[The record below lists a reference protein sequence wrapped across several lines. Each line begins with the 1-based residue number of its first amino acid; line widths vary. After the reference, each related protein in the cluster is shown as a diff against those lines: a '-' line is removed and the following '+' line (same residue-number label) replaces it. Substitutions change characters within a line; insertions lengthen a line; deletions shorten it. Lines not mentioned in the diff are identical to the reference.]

1 MSPSLQRNVV
11 SDHAGI
17 DYQDLLAYL
26 HRELRPRNYLEIGT
40 RHGGTL
46 ALSGCRSIAIDPHF
60 QFTDPAIFSSRPVTL
75 LYQLTSDEFFASH
88 DARALF
94 GEPIQLAF
102 LDGMHRCEFLLR
114 DFYNTEAASAPN
126 SVIAIH
132 DCLPVEIPMTSR
144 EEHGIVPVEPHRA
157 GWWTGDV
164 WRTALLLKRE
174 RPDLDI
180 LALDAHPTGLIIVTN
195 LDPGSTRLKDNYNAC
210 VRTMLSY
217 DLSEMTIAEY
227 FAEMQVQNT
236 SCLDSSEKLTA
247 RYWL

>member
-1 MSPSLQRNVV
+1 MIRSLAHDIVE
-11 SDHAGI
+11 DHAGI
-17 DYQDLLAYL
+17 EYHDLLTHM

-46 ALSGCRSIAIDPHF
+46 ALSSCKSIAIDPNF
-60 QFTDPAIFSSRPVTL
+60 QFDNPKILSSRPVSL
-75 LYQLTSDEFFASH
+75 LYQLASDDFFANY
-88 DARALF
+88 DARAIF
-94 GEPIQLAF
+94 AEPVQLAF

-114 DFYNTEAASAPN
+114 DFYNTESASAPN
-126 SVIAIH
+126 SVIMIH

-144 EEHGIVPVEPHRA
+144 EEQGIVPIEAHRA

-180 LALDAHPTGLIIVTN
+180 LALDAFPTGLIIVTN
-195 LDPGSTRLKDNYNAC
+195 LDPRSTRLKDNYNSY
-210 VRTMLSY
+210 VKKMLSY
-217 DLSEMTIAEY
+217 DLSEMTITGFFE
-227 FAEMQVQNT
+227 EMQIRST
-236 SCLDSSEKLTA
+236 SCIDTSEKLTA